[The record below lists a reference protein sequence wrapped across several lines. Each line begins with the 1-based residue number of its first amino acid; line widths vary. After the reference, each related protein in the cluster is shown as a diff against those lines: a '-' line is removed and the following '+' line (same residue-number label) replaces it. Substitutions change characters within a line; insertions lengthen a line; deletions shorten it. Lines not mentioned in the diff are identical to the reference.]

1 MFIVIVHFVMLLGII
16 IYICRSGEVSS
27 HPAEDGR
34 IPETYRRAESRP
46 RDGNT
51 VDEAQG
57 YSEL

>member
-1 MFIVIVHFVMLLGII
+1 MLVIIVLIIMLFGII
-16 IYICRSGEVSS
+16 IYISRSGEASS

-46 RDGNT
+46 RNGNT